1 MTREAEKQTAFSFKL
16 AAFGTAGRQSERCD
30 KNITKGFYV
39 VQWRR
44 ATLRDL
50 GLGGGPAIV
59 AGAGGKLASLRDE
72 LASIGAMPRQGYGDL
87 SRADGAL
94 KRWRDRFAQLR
105 EKLVAVSGRLDS
117 FHYCREHSEVLAQRT
132 AGIVGSARAP
142 ARLGRGGETGAG
154 GERYLRAGGDSRG
167 GESGELAAG
176 VRLVDGRAGVPGM
189 RGQSGR
195 IPAYESDAELDD
207 GRFGLAGAGAHDD
220 AVGLGRPVGCGYFF
234 EHGQRPIQRRRFGR
248 RWRQIGG
255 A

>member
-117 FHYCREHSEVLAQRT
+117 FHYCREHSEVLLNELRESLDRRGPQRGGGAAAKLVQAASDT
-132 AGIVGSARAP
+132 YARAVT
-142 ARLGRGGETGAG
+142 A
-154 GERYLRAGGDSRG
+154 
-167 GESGELAAG
+167 AAG
-176 VRLVDGRAGVPGM
+176 HPANGLPG
-189 RGQSGR
+189 
-195 IPAYESDAELDD
+195 YDL
-207 GRFGLAGAGAHDD
+207 
-220 AVGLGRPVGCGYFF
+220 
-234 EHGQRPIQRRRFGR
+234 
-248 RWRQIGG
+248 
-255 A
+255 